1 MTITATR
8 FTGKVAIVTGA
19 AQGIGFEAAKLMG
32 LEGASIVVADAAE
45 TPALEAVEQFQAMGI
60 TAQAAVFNLSTLA
73 GAEAAVQV
81 AVSQFGSADILVNNV
96 GGAIW
101 MKPFWQFTED
111 EMKAEVDRTLWP
123 TLMCCRAVIDVFR
136 AAGSGVIVN
145 VGSNAAVDGVY
156 RIPYSACKGGVNSL
170 TRSLAVELAPL
181 NIRVNCVSPGG
192 TLAPERKTPRGAEQ
206 NEQEQAWMNEFIQ
219 LVKGEELL
227 SEYAS
232 AEDQA
237 KVIAFLASDDAKHM
251 TGEILETGRRGL
263 RISERLGYV
272 PA

>member
-1 MTITATR
+1 M
-8 FTGKVAIVTGA
+8 
-19 AQGIGFEAAKLMG
+19 
-32 LEGASIVVADAAE
+32 
-45 TPALEAVEQFQAMGI
+45 
-60 TAQAAVFNLSTLA
+60 
-73 GAEAAVQV
+73 
-81 AVSQFGSADILVNNV
+81 
-96 GGAIW
+96 
-101 MKPFWQFTED
+101 
-111 EMKAEVDRTLWP
+111 
-123 TLMCCRAVIDVFR
+123 
-136 AAGSGVIVN
+136 AGSGVIVN